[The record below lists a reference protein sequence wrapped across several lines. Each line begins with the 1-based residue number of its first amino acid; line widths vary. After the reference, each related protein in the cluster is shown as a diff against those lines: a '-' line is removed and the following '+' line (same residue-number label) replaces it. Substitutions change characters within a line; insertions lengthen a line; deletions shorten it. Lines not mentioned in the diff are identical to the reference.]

1 MISSVTH
8 INSFS
13 ADQTKAEAIHAGA
26 TPPSTLA
33 PAAQLVQLGEGS
45 QTKAD
50 ISGFV
55 RNPKLVKEDI
65 MLQRV
70 ELGSFR
76 DALDL
81 PGLLEQ
87 ALLLKDEANLQ
98 FAEGRW
104 RVAMVGYLTGLWLLR
119 GGGAACPL
127 LTCAAL
133 ADREAT
139 SKVLNGVA
147 KFWGVTNS
155 LTGASKSAVDKTYLA
170 CEHAPPPHVSK

>member
-1 MISSVTH
+1 MISTAHADDRPASITSVTH

-33 PAAQLVQLGEGS
+33 PAAQLAQLGEGS
-45 QTKAD
+45 RTKAD

-81 PGLLEQ
+81 PGRLEQ
-87 ALLLKDEANLQ
+87 ALLL
-98 FAEGRW
+98 
-104 RVAMVGYLTGLWLLR
+104 
-119 GGGAACPL
+119 
-127 LTCAAL
+127 
-133 ADREAT
+133 
-139 SKVLNGVA
+139 
-147 KFWGVTNS
+147 
-155 LTGASKSAVDKTYLA
+155 
-170 CEHAPPPHVSK
+170 